1 MIKFQKLPLIFLLYF
16 LFINISFAKEI
27 FTTDFERKSDIKTK
41 KISDDFFCIKSSKKY
56 IPGRKIHIIQ
66 LGNFKFNLLK
76 PDGFNTVTEII
87 CKLNDQY

>member
-1 MIKFQKLPLIFLLYF
+1 MIKIQKLPLIFLLCF

-27 FTTDFERKSDIKTK
+27 FTTDFERKSETNTK
-41 KISDDFFCIKSSKKY
+41 KNSDDFFCIKSSKKY

-76 PDGFNTVTEII
+76 LDGFKRVTQIK
-87 CKLNDQY
+87 CKLNE

>member
-1 MIKFQKLPLIFLLYF
+1 MIKFQKFHLIFILCF

-27 FTTDFERKSDIKTK
+27 FTANFERKTDTITK
-41 KISDDFFCIKSSKKY
+41 KPLDDFFCIMSSKKY

-76 PDGFNTVTEII
+76 LDGFKKVTEIK
-87 CKLNDQY
+87 CKLND

>member
-1 MIKFQKLPLIFLLYF
+1 MFKFQKLPLIFLLYF

-27 FTTDFERKSDIKTK
+27 FTTDFERKSETNTK
-41 KISDDFFCIKSSKKY
+41 NISDDFFCIKSSKKY

-76 PDGFNTVTEII
+76 LDGFKKVTEIK
-87 CKLNDQY
+87 CKLND

>member
-1 MIKFQKLPLIFLLYF
+1 MIKFQKLPLIFLLCF

-27 FTTDFERKSDIKTK
+27 FTNDFERKSETNTNKV
-41 KISDDFFCIKSSKKY
+41 SDDFFCKKSSKKY

-76 PDGFNTVTEII
+76 LDGFKNVTEIK
-87 CKLNDQY
+87 CKLND

>member
-1 MIKFQKLPLIFLLYF
+1 MIKFQKLPLIFLLCF

-27 FTTDFERKSDIKTK
+27 FTTNFERKSETNTNKV
-41 KISDDFFCIKSSKKY
+41 SDDLFCIKSSKKY

-76 PDGFNTVTEII
+76 LDGFKKVTEIK
-87 CKLNDQY
+87 CKLND

>member
-1 MIKFQKLPLIFLLYF
+1 MNKYLRLPLIFLLCF

-27 FTTDFERKSDIKTK
+27 FTTDFERKTDTKTK
-41 KISDDFFCIKSSKKY
+41 KALDDFFCIMSSKKY

-76 PDGFNTVTEII
+76 LDGFKKVTEIK
-87 CKLNDQY
+87 CKLND

>member
-1 MIKFQKLPLIFLLYF
+1 MIKFQNLPLIFLLCF

-27 FTTDFERKSDIKTK
+27 FTTDFERKSETNTNKVL
-41 KISDDFFCIKSSKKY
+41 DDFFCLKSSKKY

-76 PDGFNTVTEII
+76 LDGFKKVTEIK
-87 CKLNDQY
+87 CKLND